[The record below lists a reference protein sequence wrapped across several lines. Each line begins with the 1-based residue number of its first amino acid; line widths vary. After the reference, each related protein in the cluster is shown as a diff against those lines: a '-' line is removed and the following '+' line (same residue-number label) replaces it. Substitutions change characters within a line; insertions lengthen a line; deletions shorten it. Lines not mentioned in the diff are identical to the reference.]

1 LLSLQVVSVLRLF
14 DPYVSVD
21 IDGVLIGRTQTRPR
35 TREPVW
41 NEEITARVHCAENIN
56 FTVFRKA
63 VLPSDEFVANYNVPF
78 EDVVGET
85 TSDFWVMSEI

>member
-1 LLSLQVVSVLRLF
+1 MFTVVVVSVLRLF

-21 IDGVLIGRTQTRPR
+21 IDGLLIGRTQTRPR
-35 TREPVW
+35 TRAPIW

-56 FTVFRKA
+56 FTVFRRA
-63 VLPSDEFVANYNVPF
+63 ALPPDEFVANYNVPF